1 MSPLVERV
9 ADPAQPPEAPPSR
22 RSRSSARPSARGAPA
37 ADARPGS
44 AGLPGALLAYVA
56 AAVLVIT
63 LAPFEFRRPDAARV
77 WIGEWTTLD
86 VVANVLLF
94 APLGFL
100 FQQMRRSARP
110 DRRAPVVHALLL
122 GAAASAAVEALQL
135 LVPGRYTSPW
145 DVLTNAAGAALGAA
159 AYDAVRRRLDPAGVV
174 GRLGLDLPLVGLVYL
189 LVPLGWLGAVGAGG
203 SPAAPWLL
211 LALGLFGASVLG
223 ALQQRHFG
231 PAGAFS
237 PSGVGLAAGAGFMV
251 CAMPLLAT
259 RLLAVA
265 ALAVGVG
272 LFARHRAAAPAVA
285 WPAVDRRFERTT
297 LVRAAPF
304 LLVYLLL
311 VPLAAPEATPELR
324 RPFILHVLGG
334 AAAFTL
340 LGYATA
346 EAWGRRELAFGV
358 AARQVALV
366 ALPAAIAV
374 SLLRAGGVPGP
385 AEVPAIAASAS
396 AAVYGGWLY
405 HLQRA
410 RIRALARQA
419 RRPALVRG

>member
-1 MSPLVERV
+1 MPSLVAHV
-9 ADPAQPPEAPPSR
+9 ADPTPEREAPPSHAAPVVPR
-22 RSRSSARPSARGAPA
+22 PA
-37 ADARPGS
+37 AGRPQP
-44 AGLPGALLAYVA
+44 GLPGALLAYVA

-63 LAPFEFRRPDAARV
+63 LAPFELRWPEVLRIRAD
-77 WIGEWTTLD
+77 EWTVLD
-86 VVANVLLF
+86 LVANVVLF

-100 FQQMRRSARP
+100 FQQTRRAAYP
-110 DRRAPVVHALLL
+110 ERRAPILHVLLL
-122 GAAASAAVEALQL
+122 GAAASSAIEALQL
-135 LVPGRYTSPW
+135 VVPERYPSPW

-189 LVPLGWLGAVGAGG
+189 LVPLGWLGALGAGESG
-203 SPAAPWLL
+203 AAPWLL

-237 PSGVGLAAGAGFMV
+237 PTGVGLAAAAGFVV
-251 CAMPLLAT
+251 CAMPLLT
-259 RLLAVA
+259 RRPLAIA
-265 ALAVGVG
+265 AASAAVG
-272 LFARHRAAAPAVA
+272 LFAWHRASAPVVA
-285 WPAVDRRFERTT
+285 WPTVDRRFERTT

-304 LLVYLLL
+304 LLAYLLL
-311 VPLAAPEATPELR
+311 VPLAAPDVTGQLR
-324 RPFILHVLGG
+324 RPFILHLLGS

-346 EAWGRRELAFGV
+346 EAWGRRELAFAA

-366 ALPAAIAV
+366 ALPAAVAA
-374 SLLRAGGVPGP
+374 SLLRAGGAPGI
-385 AEVPAIAASAS
+385 AELPAIAASTG

-410 RIRALARQA
+410 RIRELARQA

>member
-1 MSPLVERV
+1 MSPLAVRA
-9 ADPAQPPEAPPSR
+9 ADPAPPAEAPWPSHPTP
-22 RSRSSARPSARGAPA
+22 APPRPPAQGAPA
-37 ADARPGS
+37 RGPRPG
-44 AGLPGALLAYVA
+44 LPTALLAYVA
-56 AAVLVIT
+56 MAVLVIT
-63 LAPFEFRRPDAARV
+63 LAPFEFRRPEVVRV
-77 WIGEWTTLD
+77 WVGEWTVLD
-86 VVANVLLF
+86 VVANVVLF

-100 FQQMRRSARP
+100 FQQARRSARP
-110 DRRAPVVHALLL
+110 DRRAPVLDALLL
-122 GAAASAAVEALQL
+122 GAAASAVVETLQL
-135 LVPGRYTSPW
+135 LVPDRYTSPW
-145 DVLTNAAGAALGAA
+145 DVLTNALGAALGAA

-189 LVPLGWLGAVGAGG
+189 LVPLGWLGALGSGA
-203 SPAAPWLL
+203 SPVAPWLL

-237 PSGVGLAAGAGFMV
+237 PAGVGLAAAAGFVV
-251 CAMPLLAT
+251 CAMPLLTA
-259 RLLAVA
+259 RP
-265 ALAVGVG
+265 LAVGGLALAVG

-297 LVRAAPF
+297 LLRAAPF
-304 LLVYLLL
+304 LLAYLLL
-311 VPLAAPEATPELR
+311 VPLAAPEAAVELR
-324 RPFILHVLGG
+324 RPYILHVLGG

-366 ALPAAIAV
+366 ALPAAVAA
-374 SLLRAGGVPGP
+374 SLLRAAGVPGP
-385 AEVPAIAASAS
+385 AELPAILASAG

-419 RRPALVRG
+419 RRPALVRP